1 MVQGS
6 REEGLVATGRPM
18 AWKKKKKKKKQKKD
32 LWMHIALLFDPNS
45 YSHTRTT
52 VPMFWSCSAVIGR
65 IFSATIWT
73 NLTDQNVLF
82 PFVGCL

>member
-18 AWKKKKKKKKQKKD
+18 AWKKRKKKTEKEKY
-32 LWMHIALLFDPNS
+32 LWMHMARLFDPK

-65 IFSATIWT
+65 ISSATIWT